1 MTIINFLW
9 DFSIRTDHELGA
21 RSPDLLIVNKR
32 EKSCQIIDVAIPENG
47 RVRKKED
54 EKVEKYQNLAKEVW
68 KMYDAMTKVI
78 PVVMG
83 GIRISTNE
91 SEKKNL
97 TGSR

>member
-1 MTIINFLW
+1 MARVIYWDLAGKCGFEPNERWYDHVPDKVHLKMTIINFLW

-54 EKVEKYQNLAKEVW
+54 EKVEKYQNLAK
-68 KMYDAMTKVI
+68 KV
-78 PVVMG
+78 
-83 GIRISTNE
+83 
-91 SEKKNL
+91 
-97 TGSR
+97 